1 MNLNVARV
9 LVVIKALPTHLVAIS
24 TAVVWIAP
32 EITKVF
38 PEHAETIASSALRVI
53 AALAAAVTIIR
64 KVTPVAPEQVGL
76 LLQPPPASPIVK
88 IDKPPGMP
96 TEPLPEG
103 ETPPSEITVDP
114 TPPSE

>member
-1 MNLNVARV
+1 MKNRNLARV
-9 LVVIKALPTHLVAIS
+9 IVVIKALPTHLVAIS

-32 EITKVF
+32 EIAKVF
-38 PEHAETIASSALRVI
+38 PEHGELIAAVTLRVL

-64 KVTPVAPEQVGL
+64 NVTRVKPDQVGL

-88 IDKPPGMP
+88 IDKPPDMP
-96 TEPLPEG
+96 TEPPK
-103 ETPPSEITVDP
+103 TPPPSDITVDP